1 MLRAPTATLCLASA
15 LARHELIDAIP
26 SALDVAIPRGT
37 RPPQAAAPPVKWH
50 VFDPNTFQL
59 GREAVKLDADTSI
72 GIYSAERSIVDAFR
86 LRGVVGPELGREALR
101 AWLRRRGAQPSV
113 LLNMAKSF
121 PNAERGLREA
131 LEFLL

>member
-1 MLRAPTATLCLASA
+1 
-15 LARHELIDAIP
+15 
-26 SALDVAIPRGT
+26 
-37 RPPQAAAPPVKWH
+37 VKWH